1 MCSTGQTI
9 RRSLAA
15 PALSIFGGH
24 SDVMAARGT
33 GFASLSSK
41 EFTPA
46 MIKAVFDTFPAHNMR
61 T

>member
-1 MCSTGQTI
+1 MNLLNWADHKAQD
-9 RRSLAA
+9 
-15 PALSIFGGH
+15 LSIFGGH

-46 MIKAVFDTFPAHNMR
+46 MIKAVFDTFPTSHS
-61 T
+61 

>member
-1 MCSTGQTI
+1 MCSTGPTI

-41 EFTPA
+41 EFTPPI
-46 MIKAVFDTFPAHNMR
+46 IKAVFDNLPTPHS
-61 T
+61 

>member
-1 MCSTGQTI
+1 M

-15 PALSIFGGH
+15 QALSIFGGY
-24 SDVMAARGT
+24 SDVMAARGI

-46 MIKAVFDTFPAHNMR
+46 MIKAVFDNFPHSPLIICEHN
-61 T
+61 

>member
-1 MCSTGQTI
+1 MQ
-9 RRSLAA
+9 
-15 PALSIFGGH
+15 ALSIFGGH

-46 MIKAVFDTFPAHNMR
+46 MIKAVFDTFPTPHS
-61 T
+61 